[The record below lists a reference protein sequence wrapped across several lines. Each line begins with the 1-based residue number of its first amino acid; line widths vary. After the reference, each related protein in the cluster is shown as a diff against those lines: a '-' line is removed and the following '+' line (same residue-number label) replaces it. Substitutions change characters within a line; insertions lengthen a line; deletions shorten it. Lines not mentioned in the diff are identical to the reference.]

1 MQVQRTHKLIYR
13 FVFRWSF
20 MGIPQ
25 GMSPLIQA
33 HVRHDENRAADGDTQ
48 R

>member
-25 GMSPLIQA
+25 GTDHLKARVVEYLHGRCS
-33 HVRHDENRAADGDTQ
+33 
-48 R
+48 

>member
-25 GMSPLIQA
+25 ARTPFESRLTVSTCRGVAVVLM
-33 HVRHDENRAADGDTQ
+33 R
-48 R
+48 